1 MAKRLPPITEVT
13 ACPHCGST
21 TFYVEQ
27 TYKGPGIYHRSL
39 IGEAG
44 VDNSG
49 MYDNLDIKVGKT
61 AFCSDCHEPIAKWDE
76 DANREAYAN
85 TPAHHYGLS

>member
-13 ACPHCGST
+13 ECPHCGST
-21 TFYVEQ
+21 TFYVKQ
-27 TYKGPGIYHRSL
+27 TYSGSGVYHRSL

-49 MYDNLDIKVGKT
+49 MYDALNTNVGKT
-61 AFCSDCHEPIAKWDE
+61 AHCSDCYEPIAKWDE
-76 DANREAYAN
+76 DKNSKAYAN
-85 TPAHHYGLS
+85 KSGYY